1 MKQVYWIWLSQCFHT
16 GSNLP
21 AELCKALGGAEEIFR
36 TKPKDLPELRGLR
49 KDHLAALGN
58 KDLTAAQKVVEQCQ
72 ALKIG
77 ILTWEEKEYPQRLRH
92 IYGPPMVLY
101 YLGDLSLLHQP
112 VSIGMVGSRSS
123 SSYGMNVASVLS
135 YQLALR
141 GVVVVSGCALGG
153 DSHAHDGALRAGGMT
168 IGVEACGLDVNYPA
182 DNAKLRRTIARKGL
196 LLSELEPGSRVSG
209 KYFAVRNRLIS
220 GLSDGVVV
228 VEAPQRSG
236 CLLTAKSAVEQSRD
250 LFCVPPRDIFSR
262 QCSGVVEF
270 LRDGAKPVFG
280 VEDILNEYRERLEG
294 ADLRIPTPPSG
305 KKPPQPTPTTSQ
317 STNSAPRPSQPEL
330 PAVSKE
336 AIQRLS
342 GIPKKVYEN
351 LNGIMQ
357 ANELAQLTQE
367 DAGKVIAALTE
378 LELDGL
384 VQQLGGGRYQKR

>member
-21 AELCKALGGAEEIFR
+21 VELCKALGGAEEIFR
-36 TKPKDLPELRGLR
+36 TEPGNIPAIQGLR
-49 KDHLAALGN
+49 KDHLEALGN
-58 KDLTAAQKVVEQCQ
+58 KDLSAAQRVWEQCQ

-77 ILTWEEKEYPQRLRH
+77 VLTWEDPRYPQRLRH

-112 VSIGMVGSRSS
+112 VSIGIVGSRSS
-123 SSYGMNVASVLS
+123 SLYGMNVASVLS
-135 YQLALR
+135 YQLALQ
-141 GVVVVSGCALGG
+141 GIVVVSGCAVGG
-153 DSHAHDGALRAGGMT
+153 DSRAHDGALRAGGMT

-182 DNAKLRRTIARKGL
+182 DNTKLRRAIARKGL
-196 LLSELEPGSRVSG
+196 LLSELEPGQRPSR
-209 KYFAVRNRLIS
+209 KYFSVRNRLIS
-220 GLSDGVVV
+220 GLSDGMVV

-236 CLLTAKSAVEQSRD
+236 CLLTARLAVEQSRD

-294 ADLRIPTPPSG
+294 ADLRIPTSPAG
-305 KKPPQPTPTTSQ
+305 KKPAAPTADDSAHSGSPQPSQ
-317 STNSAPRPSQPEL
+317 KDLSPASQK
-330 PAVSKE
+330 AAAS
-336 AIQRLS
+336 LS
-342 GIPKKVYEN
+342 GIPQKVYQA
-351 LNGIMQ
+351 LCGTMQ
-357 ANELAQLTQE
+357 ANELAELTQQ

-384 VQQLGGGRYQKR
+384 VRQLGGGRYEKR

>member
-21 AELCKALGGAEEIFR
+21 VELCKALGGAEEIFR
-36 TKPKDLPELRGLR
+36 TESGNIPAIQGLR
-49 KDHLAALGN
+49 KDHLEALGN
-58 KDLTAAQKVVEQCQ
+58 KDLSAAQRVWEQCQ

-77 ILTWEEKEYPQRLRH
+77 VLTWEDPRYPQRLRH

-123 SSYGMNVASVLS
+123 SLYGMNAASVLS
-135 YQLALR
+135 YQLALQ
-141 GVVVVSGCALGG
+141 GIVVVSGCAVGG
-153 DSHAHDGALRAGGMT
+153 DSRAHDGALRAGGMT

-182 DNAKLRRTIARKGL
+182 DNTKLRRAIARKGL
-196 LLSELEPGSRVSG
+196 LLSELEPGQRPSS
-209 KYFAVRNRLIS
+209 KYFSVRNRLIS

-236 CLLTAKSAVEQSRD
+236 CLLTARLAVEQSRD

-294 ADLRIPTPPSG
+294 ADLRIPTPPAG
-305 KKPPQPTPTTSQ
+305 KTPVQAASSVSENPNSSQ
-317 STNSAPRPSQPEL
+317 SFQEDL
-330 PAVSKE
+330 PPVSKE
-336 AIQRLS
+336 AVTSLS
-342 GIPKKVYEN
+342 GIPQKVYQA
-351 LNGIMQ
+351 LCGTMQ
-357 ANELAQLTQE
+357 ANELAELTQE

-384 VQQLGGGRYQKR
+384 VRQLGGGRYEKR

>member
-36 TKPKDLPELRGLR
+36 TEPGNIPAIQGLR
-49 KDHLAALGN
+49 KDHLEALGN
-58 KDLTAAQKVVEQCQ
+58 KDLSAAQRVWEQCQ

-77 ILTWEEKEYPQRLRH
+77 VLTWEDPRYPQRLRH

-112 VSIGMVGSRSS
+112 VSIGIVGSRSS
-123 SSYGMNVASVLS
+123 SLYGMNVASVLS
-135 YQLALR
+135 YQLALQ
-141 GVVVVSGCALGG
+141 GIVVVSGCAVGG
-153 DSHAHDGALRAGGMT
+153 DSRAHDGALRAGGMT

-182 DNAKLRRTIARKGL
+182 DNTKLRRAIARKGL
-196 LLSELEPGSRVSG
+196 LLSELEPGQRPSR
-209 KYFAVRNRLIS
+209 KYFSVRNRLIS

-236 CLLTAKSAVEQSRD
+236 CLLTARLAVEQSRD

-294 ADLRIPTPPSG
+294 ADLRIPTSPAG
-305 KKPPQPTPTTSQ
+305 KKPAAPIADGSAYSGSPQPSQ
-317 STNSAPRPSQPEL
+317 KDLSPVSQK
-330 PAVSKE
+330 AAAS
-336 AIQRLS
+336 LS
-342 GIPKKVYEN
+342 GIPQKVYQA
-351 LNGIMQ
+351 LHGTMQ
-357 ANELAQLTQE
+357 ANELAELTQQ

-384 VQQLGGGRYQKR
+384 VRQLGGGRYEKR

>member
-16 GSNLP
+16 GSPLP
-21 AELCKALGGAEEIFR
+21 AALCQALGGAEEIFQA
-36 TKPKDLPELRGLR
+36 KPEEFSKVQGLR
-49 KDHLAALGN
+49 KDHLAALKK
-58 KDLTAAQKVVEQCQ
+58 KDLTDAQRVLEQCR
-72 ALKIG
+72 ALKIRL
-77 ILTWEEKEYPQRLRH
+77 LTWDDPNYPDRLRH

-101 YLGDLSLLHQP
+101 YLGDLSLLHRP
-112 VSIGMVGSRSS
+112 VSIGMVGSRTSS
-123 SSYGMNVASVLS
+123 GYGMNVASVLS

-141 GVVVVSGCALGG
+141 GIVVVSGCAVGG
-153 DSHAHDGALRAGGMT
+153 DSRAHDGALRAGGMT

-182 DNAKLRRTIARKGL
+182 DNTKLRRVIARKGL
-196 LLSELEPGSRVSG
+196 LLSELEPGQRPSS

-236 CLLTAKSAVEQSRD
+236 CLLTARLALEQGRD

-262 QCSGVVEF
+262 QCSGVVDF

-294 ADLRIPTPPSG
+294 ADLRIPQQPSHG
-305 KKPPQPTPTTSQ
+305 NLPQPSPDFSQ
-317 STNSAPRPSQPEL
+317 EPSSVSPQPE
-330 PAVSKE
+330 PDPSVAKAAE
-336 AIQRLS
+336 QLS
-342 GIPKKVYEN
+342 GTPKKIYEA
-351 LNGIMQ
+351 LQGIMQ
-357 ANELAQLTQE
+357 ANELAELTQE

-384 VQQLGGGRYQKR
+384 VRQLGGGRYQKR